1 MVVLGLAAYRWGKHM
16 ARVQLPIGWIL
27 PLAVV
32 LALCAGCAA
41 QPLAA
46 QRTYHEELA
55 ILPPG
60 EPDTGNRYSSVVAL
74 THVDDE
80 RPFCSGVLAGPRLVL
95 TAAHCVCRT
104 NKAGEAN
111 NTFVRDRSACERRVA
126 VRTAL
131 YGQADSGAREVSGP
145 YLGDVLPHPDFKIVL
160 ENMELEDAS
169 ATEQGRKITR
179 LVVTERSADLA
190 FVRLAEAVKGGASY
204 ARLYNGIVPASSRI
218 TVTGFGA
225 DKVGANGECQYL
237 DTRPTRRFGGNT
249 ITERGGDGKTFKIGR
264 DGALSACGDS
274 GGGAFFENK
283 LIGILSTA
291 AMGESSTYTDL
302 HYYKGWIDE
311 VMKEPQ
317 TH

>member
-1 MVVLGLAAYRWGKHM
+1 M
-16 ARVQLPIGWIL
+16 AHVQVPVGWML
-27 PLAVV
+27 SSTVV
-32 LALCAGCAA
+32 LALCAGCAS
-41 QPLAA
+41 QPSPA
-46 QRTYHEELA
+46 QRLYYDELA

-60 EPDTGNRYSSVVAL
+60 ATDTGNRYSSVVAL
-74 THVDDE
+74 TREDDE
-80 RPFCSGVLAGPRLVL
+80 KPFCSGVLAGPELVL

-104 NKAGEAN
+104 NRVSEAK
-111 NTFVRDRSACERRVA
+111 NTFARDRSACERRVA

-131 YGQADSGAREVSGP
+131 YGQAAPGTREVSGP
-145 YLGDVLPHPDFKIVL
+145 YMGDVLPHPDFKIVL
-160 ENMELEDAS
+160 KNMEFEDTS
-169 ATEQGRKITR
+169 AAGRGRKITR
-179 LVVTERSADLA
+179 LVVTERNADLA

-204 ARLYNGIVPASSRI
+204 ARFHNGVVPTSSSV

-237 DTRPTRRFGGNT
+237 DIRPIRRFGGDT
-249 ITERGGDGKTFKIGR
+249 IIEREDSGKTFKIGR

-302 HYYKGWIDE
+302 YYYKKWIDG
-311 VMKEPQ
+311 VIKETQAQRP
-317 TH
+317 